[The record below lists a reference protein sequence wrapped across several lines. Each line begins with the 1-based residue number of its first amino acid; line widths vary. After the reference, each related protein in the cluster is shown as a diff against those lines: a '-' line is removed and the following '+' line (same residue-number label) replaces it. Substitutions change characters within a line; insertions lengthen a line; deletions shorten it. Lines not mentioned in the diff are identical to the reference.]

1 MLGIFYNPVAY
12 QFAIDGTGTQ
22 WWNITTGINDAN
34 TIIQLPSSSN
44 QIMLKA
50 TLLQDNTTINAVELV
65 PLYRQNPYTNNTIIN
80 YLSGSKVNQTNKK
93 TAAQQ
98 KPLFQLNSNLY
109 PENYSL
115 TQLFNIQNPYIL

>member
-1 MLGIFYNPVAY
+1 MLGIFYNPVGY

-22 WWNITTGINDAN
+22 WWSITTGINDAD
-34 TIIQLPSSSN
+34 TVIQLPSSSN
-44 QIMLKA
+44 KIMLRA

-65 PLYRQNPYTNNTIIN
+65 PLYSQSPYTNNTIIN
-80 YLSGSKVNQTNKK
+80 YLSGSKVNQTNTK

-98 KPLFQLNSNLY
+98 KPLFQLNSNLF

-115 TQLFNIQNPYIL
+115 TQLFNIQNPYVL